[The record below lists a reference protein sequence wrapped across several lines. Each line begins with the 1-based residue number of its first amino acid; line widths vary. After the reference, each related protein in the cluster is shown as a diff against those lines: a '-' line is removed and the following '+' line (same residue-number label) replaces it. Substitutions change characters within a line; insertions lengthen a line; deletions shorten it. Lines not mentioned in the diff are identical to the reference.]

1 MVDKLLKRVVV
12 WSERVRR
19 SERIPSWMRGAA
31 RGLRTHI
38 ATDTGRFDP
47 FAWFAPETSGRSVL
61 FPRALVPEARDAMI
75 ACARAGAREIVA
87 ADACD
92 KLDERWTSLRADI
105 AQAAPEVEF
114 TVRQGDLAD
123 PWTVRRLPATDVVY
137 YPGYIIHDRDPLQ
150 TIQHLR
156 RLTRHRTFLT
166 SMVVPPFETTIEG
179 RSVSFGEGKIKQA
192 SRCSYVERLAFD
204 AALRKLNVELEQLQQ
219 PVQGYTH
226 TGDILS
232 QGWGWHW
239 FFTENGLIDLCGKA
253 GFEKRRRVDTW
264 TGRAIG
270 LELAPAQPVN
280 S

>member
-1 MVDKLLKRVVV
+1 
-12 WSERVRR
+12 
-19 SERIPSWMRGAA
+19 
-31 RGLRTHI
+31 
-38 ATDTGRFDP
+38 
-47 FAWFAPETSGRSVL
+47 
-61 FPRALVPEARDAMI
+61 MI

-92 KLDERWTSLRADI
+92 KLADEAMDELACGHRAS
-105 AQAAPEVEF
+105 AAPEVEF

-123 PWTVRRLPATDVVY
+123 PWTVRLLPATDVVY

-232 QGWGWHW
+232 QGWGWQ
-239 FFTENGLIDLCGKA
+239 T
-253 GFEKRRRVDTW
+253 
-264 TGRAIG
+264 
-270 LELAPAQPVN
+270 N
-280 S
+280 SSPKTV